1 MNYSYSNKSSLTHTK
16 ITKPPGKYK
25 TKLMMLKNTIR
36 ETVFENLALC
46 DEVSEVQELILIR
59 NEEKKFLLRKLCQ
72 IDPQVDIEVQ
82 RIINTN
88 TTQTPLST
96 STTPPK
102 KPKKR
107 SNNDDHKGS
116 KRKLTSKTQKKLLQL
131 IPLDQTGHP
140 IYPIVLDNLSIHSIG
155 EIVCDRPEF
164 HSEEAIFPVD
174 YISTRIYGSM
184 KDPTSKCVYTC
195 KISSMNDS
203 PRFELTPDDDPTA
216 TIIGS
221 SADMCHSLLLQQI
234 NDTLSLNVVSV
245 RPRGNDF
252 FGLTHPTVL
261 NLIQS
266 SPAAKKCTNYRWS
279 KFEVSK
285 SGECYVED
293 PDTCLSFESLQNS
306 INYCKFKM
314 TSEIHPQPSTS
325 ILQSKESFGSYYV

>member
-1 MNYSYSNKSSLTHTK
+1 MNPYSNKLSSSAK
-16 ITKPPGKYK
+16 MTKPSGKYK

-72 IDPQVDIEVQ
+72 IDPQVDMEVQ
-82 RIINTN
+82 RIINSN
-88 TTQTPLST
+88 SSQTAPSST
-96 STTPPK
+96 TTPPK

-107 SNNDDHKGS
+107 PNNDSHDHKS
-116 KRKLTSKTQKKLLQL
+116 VKRKSSSKTQKKLLQL
-131 IPLDQTGHP
+131 IPLDQNGHP
-140 IYPIVLDNLSIHSIG
+140 IYPITLDNLTIHSIG
-155 EIVCDRPEF
+155 EIIFDHPEF
-164 HSEEAIFPVD
+164 HSEEAIFPVG
-174 YISTRIYGSM
+174 YISTRLYGSM
-184 KDPTSKCVYTC
+184 KDPTTKCLYTC
-195 KISSMNDS
+195 QIMNANDC
-203 PRFELTPDDDPTA
+203 PRFELIPDDDPTA

-221 SADMCHSLLLQQI
+221 SPDMCHSLLLQQI
-234 NDTLSLNVVSV
+234 NDSLSLNVVSV

-252 FGLTHPTVL
+252 FGLTHPSVL

-266 SPAAKKCTNYRWS
+266 SPAAKKCSNYKWT

-285 SGECYVED
+285 NGECYVED

-325 ILQSKESFGSYYV
+325 ILQPKENFGGYYV